1 MTPPATVMRRM
12 KTLSQIFAPKVPEGA
27 FENSRIQLL
36 PKYLEVFISVFVDT
50 NRYKNKALERKKKLK
65 RYCFQKKDQVEG

>member
-36 PKYLEVFISVFVDT
+36 PKYLEVFIIVFVDT
-50 NRYKNKALERKKKLK
+50 NGYKNKALERKKKLK
-65 RYCFQKKDQVEG
+65 WYCFRSKKQTK